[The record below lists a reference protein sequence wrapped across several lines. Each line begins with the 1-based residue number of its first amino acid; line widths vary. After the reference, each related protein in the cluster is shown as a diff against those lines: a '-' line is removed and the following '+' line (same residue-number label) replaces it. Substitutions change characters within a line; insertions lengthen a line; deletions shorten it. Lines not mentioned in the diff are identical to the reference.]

1 MDEPNTA
8 PLRVDTFDFDIDA
21 EQLICVPDSWLE
33 QHGLNYHHM
42 VSANNFYRY
51 GIQQIITQ
59 GFKIERDIYKPRD
72 ETPEDK
78 QIEWIK
84 CSVHITAVNLDP
96 PTTLHYTTGQP
107 IILRPKVALAREKV
121 YSCLLKINCEIRAVA
136 HLANDAGQIERI
148 DHINDLRICKVPVIK
163 GSIMCNTYGKSKE
176 ALMQMG
182 EDPSDPGGYFI
193 VRDEWAVDCTEN
205 MIFNN
210 FKIYTNIGYG
220 NSVARGEFISKP
232 GDSYQN
238 SDQVVINYYKDNTLW
253 VEIARMKYKNVMIP
267 FFLIFRALGWTSD
280 KQIIDHIVEQYD
292 SPVNI
297 PVKNAIMDSFMAPYG
312 RSAYRQIHSQLEACK
327 TIVDLVPEEL
337 YKYLDLRNNPAHY
350 DNAVADFLK
359 VVDMYMFPHIGMTS
373 AFREQ
378 KLKFLALFIR
388 KLLMVV
394 QGTIPQ
400 TDRDSFASKRVHA
413 AGENY
418 AKVFKTYFNQ
428 TVVLTITNQMGRH
441 FQNAPFSQVNLAA
454 MVRGAVDAG
463 DFERLMIQ
471 SIVAGNKST
480 LKIKKRTITNRL
492 NAQQLHRKNQ
502 LNVYATMRQI
512 SATNAES
519 AKQSERAAEMRRVH
533 ASQIG
538 FVCVSH
544 SPPEGEKVG
553 INKQLAIFATIAPSS
568 SSEALRD
575 IIAQDTRLLPLSL
588 PPASVSEGN
597 LARVYVN
604 GHLLGYVQDSLEFAA
619 DYRRKRRR
627 AEINPYTTIYWRVV
641 EDEVHFY
648 VDYGRLVRPLF
659 IVYNNLRD
667 RHVVTASPQVKFDA
681 KNCPDK
687 GFVEHGSAQAGRLSH
702 GDNISSSTHGSAVA
716 DSKYLHATDNPD
728 VVLVDKRAAGEEL
741 RRELGNFLEE
751 RGREKRGKKKKG
763 GAAEDSDAGAL
774 DDSPTFTQGLAVT
787 AEDIAEI
794 IAGRKDMEDMIREQ
808 KVEYVSPEEQENC
821 YVCCDFNRLRERRHD
836 ELNEYTHCDIPIS
849 IVGLTALTAPM
860 GNHNQA
866 PRLTY
871 QTTQGKQTCGYYAL
885 NWPFRIDKET
895 FLQYINE
902 MPLVRTLANKYLF
915 PNGTNAMVAIMTYTG
930 FNMEDSLIISKA
942 AIERG
947 FSDGCKFTNFKTKY
961 EQKEKLTNPD
971 PAICAGLK
979 QADYSKLNRGAV
991 RRGTHIV
998 ENDVLLGKVVP
1009 NPRKDDKPYV
1019 DRSVIYDDKEEAV
1032 VYNVIEDRNEDDVLF
1047 CKVAVRKNRPVQ
1059 VGDKFCVREN
1069 AEVLT
1074 DMGWVRI
1081 TDVKL
1086 TDQVAQISENG
1097 KLRWGPPSAVHVF
1110 DYDSQV
1116 DGQLIQW
1123 KSGKLEMCCTPKH
1136 RVPVYSE
1143 ECNAEQIMCQIT
1155 YHHAEELTDTDF
1167 NVVVQ
1172 AENNDIQDDIDAN
1185 FIDSLFRQIIKTT
1198 SNEIIHDLPRI
1209 VYHLHCSSVDVLAY
1223 EYDLLSERGSK
1234 RISKDVAE
1242 ILCFLSNETIEY
1254 RRLLPMNITRIPYKG
1269 RVACLTTQTS
1279 SFYYR
1284 EGPGC
1289 QGVFT
1294 GNSSRSGQ
1302 KGICALQMREAD
1314 LPFTANGMRPALI
1327 FNPHGIPSRMTTAQ
1341 LVESLLGNL
1350 CAHRGAHID
1359 CTMFKP
1365 VDIESIG
1372 DELERRGMQRD
1383 GLTKMYSGITGELI
1397 DTQIFF
1403 GPTFYQRLQ
1412 KFVVDA
1418 EFSVKNPLTDVVTQQ
1433 PLESHSFRLGE
1444 MECQSLVSHGASRF
1458 LLEKF
1463 TKHSDGYT
1471 EYICRCGKPA
1481 IVNQVSENLMYR
1493 CKYCGDLADIVAVP
1507 GTWSSK
1513 LFMQEMESCGVG
1525 IRRIPAPFVFPVV
1538 DNEQRDLS
1546 IIDRYDHDT
1555 VRALNTLM
1563 SDMVDD
1569 NAAVEVVN
1577 D

>member
-1 MDEPNTA
+1 MATA
-8 PLRVDTFDFDIDA
+8 IKIDTFDYDIDA
-21 EQLICVPDSWLE
+21 EQLVCIPDSWLE
-33 QHGLNYHHM
+33 RAGLNYHHM

-72 ETPEDK
+72 ETSEDK

-84 CSVHITAVNLDP
+84 CVVNITAVKLEP
-96 PTTLHYTTGQP
+96 PTTLHYITGQP

-121 YSCLLKINCEIRAVA
+121 YSCSLKIDCEIKATA
-136 HLANDAGQIERI
+136 HLINDGGQIERTDRI
-148 DHINDLRICKVPVIK
+148 TDLRICKVPVIK
-163 GSIMCNTYGKSKE
+163 GSVMCNTYGKSKE

-210 FKIYTNIGYG
+210 FKIYINLGYG
-220 NSVARGEFISKP
+220 NSVAQGEFISKP

-238 SDQVVINYYKDNTLW
+238 SDYVMLKYYKDNTLW
-253 VEIARMKYKNVMIP
+253 IEVARMKYKNVLIP
-267 FFLIFRALGWTSD
+267 FFLLFRALGWTSD
-280 KQIIDHIVEQYD
+280 KQIIDHIVESYD

-297 PVKNAIMDSFMAPYG
+297 PIKNAIVESFMAPYG

-327 TIVDLVPEEL
+327 AIVDLVPEEL
-337 YKYLDLRNNPAHY
+337 YRYLDLQNNPAHY
-350 DNAVADFLK
+350 DNAVADFLR
-359 VVDMYMFPHIGMTS
+359 VIDMYMFPHIGMTS

-378 KLKFLALFIR
+378 KLKFLALFVR

-400 TDRDSFASKRVHA
+400 TDRDSFSSKRVHA

-441 FQNAPFSQVNLAA
+441 FQNAPFSQVNLAT

-502 LNVYATMRQI
+502 LNVFATMRQI

-568 SSEALRD
+568 SSEALRE
-575 IIAQDTRLLPLSL
+575 IIEQDERLLPLSI
-588 PPASVSEGN
+588 PPAAISDGN
-597 LARVYVN
+597 LARVFIN
-604 GHLLGYVQDSLEFAA
+604 GHLLGYVQDSLAFATS
-619 DYRRKRRR
+619 YRQKRRR
-627 AEINPYTTIYWRVV
+627 GEINPYTTVYWRVV

-659 IVYNNLRD
+659 IVYNNKRD
-667 RHVVTASPQVKFDA
+667 EYAVRPSVVVQFDA
-681 KNCPDK
+681 KKCPDK
-687 GFVEHGSAQAGRLSH
+687 GFVDSQLSTAEH
-702 GDNISSSTHGSAVA
+702 STIRP
-716 DSKYLHATDNPD
+716 TENPD
-728 VVLVDKRAAGEEL
+728 VVEVLEKAAGNTL
-741 RRELGNFLEE
+741 RRDLSEFLEE
-751 RGREKRGKKKKG
+751 RGRDRHRSSRSAKKG
-763 GAAEDSDAGAL
+763 GTLDSDRINNDINSNN
-774 DDSPTFTQGLAVT
+774 DDNDARLFTQGLAVT
-787 AEDIAEI
+787 AQDIADV
-794 IAGRKDMEDMIREQ
+794 IAGRKSMEDMIAEQ
-808 KVEYVSPEEQENC
+808 KVEYISPEEQENC
-821 YVCCDFNRLRERRHD
+821 YICCDFNRLRERRHD
-836 ELNEYTHCDIPIS
+836 ELSEYTHCDIPIS
-849 IVGLTALTAPM
+849 IMGITALTAPM

-961 EQKEKLTNPD
+961 EQKEKLTNPE
-971 PAICAGLK
+971 PTQTAGLK
-979 QADYSKLNRGAV
+979 QADYSKLVKGAV

-998 ENDVLLGKVVP
+998 ENDVLMGKVVP

-1019 DRSVIYDDKEEAV
+1019 DRSIIYDDKEEAV

-1059 VGDKFCVREN
+1059 VGDKFCLRN
-1069 AEVLT
+1069 TAEVLT
-1074 DMGWVRI
+1074 DLGWKCV
-1081 TDVKL
+1081 TDVQL
-1086 TDQVAQISENG
+1086 TDQVAQISAEG
-1097 KLRWGPPSAVHVF
+1097 KLLWGSPRAVHRF
-1110 DYDSQV
+1110 PYDSKT
-1116 DGQLIQW
+1116 DGPLLCW
-1123 KSGKLEMCCTPKH
+1123 KSGTMELCCTSAH
-1136 RVPVYSE
+1136 RIPLVTKTDGQRDEDGNLIPVY
-1143 ECNAEQIMCQIT
+1143 AIT
-1155 YHHAEELTDTDF
+1155 FKTADELKNTEF
-1167 NVVVQ
+1167 YVSIC
-1172 AENNDIQDDIDAN
+1172 ANNYNGRLDDDRDLNKVSVLYDAN
-1185 FIDSLFRQIIKTT
+1185 RNVNGCGIS
-1198 SNEIIHDLPRI
+1198 DLPREF
-1209 VYHLHCSSVDVLAY
+1209 YHCNSQMAQKSIPLPRGVNGHEIKKYLSVDMLDAY
-1223 EYDLLSERGSK
+1223 NLVTADY
-1234 RISKDVAE
+1234 VAQ
-1242 ILCFLSNETIEY
+1242 
-1254 RRLLPMNITRIPYKG
+1254 RRLASEHLSLVDFRGEVT
-1269 RVACLTTQTS
+1269 CLETETS
-1279 SFYYR
+1279 TFYYR
-1284 EGPGC
+1284 EARGC
-1289 QGVFT
+1289 QPMFT

-1314 LPFTANGMRPALI
+1314 LPFTASGMRPALI

-1350 CAHRGAHID
+1350 CARRGAHVD
-1359 CTMFKP
+1359 CTIFKP
-1365 VDIESIG
+1365 IDIESIG
-1372 DELERRGMQRD
+1372 DELERRGLQRD
-1383 GLTKMYSGITGELI
+1383 GLTRMYSGITGELI

-1418 EFSVKNPLTDVVTQQ
+1418 EFSVKNSLTDVVTQQ

-1444 MECQSLVSHGASRF
+1444 MEVQSLVSHGASKF
-1458 LLEKF
+1458 LLEKL
-1463 TKHSDGYT
+1463 TKHSDGYV
-1471 EYICRCGKPA
+1471 EYLCRCGKPA
-1481 IVNQVSENLMYR
+1481 ITNQITDNLMYR
-1493 CKYCGDLADIVAVP
+1493 CKYCGDLSDVVAVP
-1507 GTWSSK
+1507 STWSSK
-1513 LFMQEMESCGVG
+1513 LFMQEMESCNVGV
-1525 IRRIPAPFVFPVV
+1525 RRIPAPFVFNAE

-1555 VRALNTLM
+1555 ARALNTLM

-1569 NAAVEVVN
+1569 NAAVEIIQE
-1577 D
+1577 